1 MFPQHLPH
9 FASYT
14 SGHFFLLAG
23 PCAVEGEQLLMD
35 TAGELSEMCRELE
48 IPLVFKSSY
57 RKANRTHVGS
67 FTGIGDEAALEAL
80 RRVRET
86 FSVPVV
92 TDIHESHE
100 AELAARYVDMLQIPA
115 FLCRQTELLLAA
127 GRTGKHVNIKKGQFV
142 DAGAMRHA
150 ADKVRSTGNPHVL
163 VTDRGNLFGYHD
175 LVVDFRNLPLLREAC
190 AAPVV
195 MDCTHAVQRPND
207 PSGITGGQRR
217 FVDTIARA
225 AVAVGVDGLFVET
238 HPRPDQ
244 ALSDAANMVPLG
256 ELRPLLEKWL
266 RIHRAAQGD

>member
-9 FASYT
+9 FATYG

-35 TAGELSEMCRELE
+35 TAGELSELCRELE

-150 ADKVRSTGNPHVL
+150 ADKVRSTGNPNVL

-175 LVVDFRNLPLLREAC
+175 LVVDFRNLPLMREAC

-256 ELRPLLEKWL
+256 ELRPLLEKWV
-266 RIHRAAQGD
+266 RIHRAAQAD